1 MGKLLTQSQR
11 DALAGT
17 NKIPLKEWTMEQCQQ
32 LKDIYDQVKNSRLGA
47 IRLLGGVKPALAT
60 TGGDCL

>member
-32 LKDIYDQVKNSRLGA
+32 LKDIYDQVK
-47 IRLLGGVKPALAT
+47 K
-60 TGGDCL
+60 